1 MNNIRI
7 LLSVTCIYNLIL
19 ILSCSHIPKNST
31 VHEGTSNVS
40 KNHIPKTCKEMLTE
54 LVKQSSFRSSL
65 VFNYDSIIVELDDV
79 SNDIATIHVSQL
91 NEEGRSI
98 TVAWLELNLIDGIL
112 KDVTKDPEN
121 PVSIQYTYMYLSDIK
136 KNCSK

>member
-1 MNNIRI
+1 
-7 LLSVTCIYNLIL
+7 
-19 ILSCSHIPKNST
+19 
-31 VHEGTSNVS
+31 
-40 KNHIPKTCKEMLTE
+40 MLTE